1 MQSAS
6 EAALHGWG
14 PEWFAEV
21 AESNGQRHFFNLT
34 EHKRIR
40 GSWSVEGGTECVEP
54 EYNTT
59 IWTFG
64 RRKTRPEHDNTVA
77 ICEYYEALLRQLIGA
92 AETQLLIRNARDAA
106 RCNWADTWFAEVTYE
121 NQRHLFSLKA
131 RNDGSRIWRLAY
143 NKVTLPSF
151 HASAS
156 WACGRRGMQ
165 HENEPREDIMCQ
177 AQHETQG
184 LLHNE
189 VARLTHMVLDIQ
201 RQLRCMA
208 YHTELSSAHHQA
220 QQWGRRD
227 YTPTHLT
234 SAQTYSLNTLGYP
247 EWMRGEADDTA
258 MISADSL

>member
-6 EAALHGWG
+6 EAALHSWG

-34 EHKRIR
+34 EHKDIR

-59 IWTFG
+59 IWTVG

-77 ICEYYEALLRQLIGA
+77 ICEYYEGLLRQLIGA

-121 NQRHLFSLKA
+121 NQGHLFSLKA

-165 HENEPREDIMCQ
+165 HENETREDIMCQ
-177 AQHETQG
+177 AQHETQR

-201 RQLRCMA
+201 RQLRYMA

-220 QQWGRRD
+220 QQWSRRD

-234 SAQTYSLNTLGYP
+234 SAQTYGLNTLGDP
-247 EWMRGEADDTA
+247 DWMRDEADNTA